1 MARNFLYE
9 REVKVLG
16 AAVAAIRDGRVRAA
30 VRADVGRAI
39 ERYAPKSLRAEEA
52 DMFGRRPFDWSKW
65 DALCAPGL

>member
-16 AAVAAIRDGRVRAA
+16 AAVAAIRDGRVRDA
-30 VRADVGRAI
+30 VRADVGLAI
-39 ERYAPKSLRAEEA
+39 ERYAPKSLRASEV
-52 DMFGRRPFDWSKW
+52 DMFGRRAFDWSKW

>member
-16 AAVAAIRDGRVRAA
+16 AAVAAIRDRRVRSA

-39 ERYAPKSLRAEEA
+39 ERYAPASLRASEA
-52 DMFGRRPFDWSKW
+52 DMFGRRAFDWAKW